1 MCAAETRPTVP
12 THWTYKSPEGDLC
25 QGDVLKKTDVIRAVL
40 EQVHPHYLKDDYT
53 HFVVLTQTCDL
64 VRREGGRCGSRYIT
78 LAAVR
83 PLEVAVR
90 RELLKYQKSE
100 LERLAN
106 ASSSRHR
113 ARVGEF
119 LTRLFNNNERDYFY
133 LHEDV
138 ALGLSPSSCTF
149 LQLSIAVRAAEHYE
163 TCLQSRIASMT
174 DIFGAKLGWLVGNL
188 YSRVGTEDWTP
199 VRQRPSEFSRRIS
212 TMLEASCH
220 WVDDEQLKVAVKSVV
235 PAVIAA
241 GKDAARRH
249 IDGCELPPRRE
260 RLIRA
265 MERVLQAEGVD
276 AAGARKLVAGL
287 KSDPEIAVLIAIL
300 ASQP

>member
-100 LERLAN
+100 LE
-106 ASSSRHR
+106 
-113 ARVGEF
+113 
-119 LTRLFNNNERDYFY
+119 
-133 LHEDV
+133 
-138 ALGLSPSSCTF
+138 
-149 LQLSIAVRAAEHYE
+149 
-163 TCLQSRIASMT
+163 
-174 DIFGAKLGWLVGNL
+174 
-188 YSRVGTEDWTP
+188 
-199 VRQRPSEFSRRIS
+199 
-212 TMLEASCH
+212 
-220 WVDDEQLKVAVKSVV
+220 
-235 PAVIAA
+235 
-241 GKDAARRH
+241 
-249 IDGCELPPRRE
+249 
-260 RLIRA
+260 
-265 MERVLQAEGVD
+265 
-276 AAGARKLVAGL
+276 
-287 KSDPEIAVLIAIL
+287 
-300 ASQP
+300 